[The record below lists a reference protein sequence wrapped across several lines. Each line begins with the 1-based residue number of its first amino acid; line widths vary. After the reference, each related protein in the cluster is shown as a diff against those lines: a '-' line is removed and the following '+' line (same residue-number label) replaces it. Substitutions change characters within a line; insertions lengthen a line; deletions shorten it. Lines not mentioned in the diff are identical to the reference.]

1 MKLGVSLD
9 NQIMC
14 QFARIDKESIS
25 FYTTCRR
32 VESMSR
38 SQSVASAELFTGNAI
53 NADEIDSLDEGV
65 AAVYDGRSR
74 SLSSSLPKH
83 HFR

>member
-25 FYTTCRR
+25 FYTTCR
-32 VESMSR
+32 EAETQSR
-38 SQSVASAELFTGNAI
+38 SQSLASDLLVGTAI
-53 NADEIDSLDEGV
+53 NADEEDAMYEESWNYND
-65 AAVYDGRSR
+65 RCR

-83 HFR
+83 HIR